1 MTLEAELID
10 YICQCPLLGL
20 ASICEEDVR
29 SNAEEWLRLGQL
41 LCQILSFD
49 FSNLDSVQRLRVFHY
64 YLPVYMWMV
73 GQLRQHR
80 EGGSEKP
87 LVMGIS
93 APQGCGKTTL
103 VTCLEELM
111 AAEGLKAASISID
124 DFYLTNADQTAL
136 GKSHSS
142 NPLVQYRGNAA
153 THDMELGARTL
164 ADLTSATG
172 PVPVPRYDKSK
183 FAGRGDRAA
192 VEEWPVVEGPLDIVL
207 FEGWMLGF
215 RPQPASVIQSVD
227 ENLLLVNEALK
238 AYKDAWDQWADC
250 WLVIRVEDPQ
260 YVYKWR
266 LQAEEQMRAGGKP
279 GMTDEQI
286 ADFVSRFM
294 PAYQAY
300 LPDLYDKGPTT
311 CAHGRTLVIQV
322 DETRSPVAEQ
332 PAPVV

>member
-1 MTLEAELID
+1 
-10 YICQCPLLGL
+10 
-20 ASICEEDVR
+20 
-29 SNAEEWLRLGQL
+29 
-41 LCQILSFD
+41 
-49 FSNLDSVQRLRVFHY
+49 
-64 YLPVYMWMV
+64 
-73 GQLRQHR
+73 
-80 EGGSEKP
+80 
-87 LVMGIS
+87 
-93 APQGCGKTTL
+93 
-103 VTCLEELM
+103 
-111 AAEGLKAASISID
+111 
-124 DFYLTNADQTAL
+124 
-136 GKSHSS
+136 
-142 NPLVQYRGNAA
+142 LVQYRGNAA

-294 PAYQAY
+294 PAYQVTPTPTLLCPRNKSAPRISHETQHAAHTFLDR
-300 LPDLYDKGPTT
+300 LPWVVVG
-311 CAHGRTLVIQV
+311 HG
-322 DETRSPVAEQ
+322 S
-332 PAPVV
+332 

>member
-111 AAEGLKAASISID
+111 AAEGLK
-124 DFYLTNADQTAL
+124 
-136 GKSHSS
+136 
-142 NPLVQYRGNAA
+142 
-153 THDMELGARTL
+153 
-164 ADLTSATG
+164 
-172 PVPVPRYDKSK
+172 
-183 FAGRGDRAA
+183 
-192 VEEWPVVEGPLDIVL
+192 
-207 FEGWMLGF
+207 
-215 RPQPASVIQSVD
+215 
-227 ENLLLVNEALK
+227 
-238 AYKDAWDQWADC
+238 
-250 WLVIRVEDPQ
+250 
-260 YVYKWR
+260 
-266 LQAEEQMRAGGKP
+266 
-279 GMTDEQI
+279 
-286 ADFVSRFM
+286 
-294 PAYQAY
+294 
-300 LPDLYDKGPTT
+300 
-311 CAHGRTLVIQV
+311 
-322 DETRSPVAEQ
+322 
-332 PAPVV
+332 